1 MVCHNKLGAAK
12 VKMFRGVNNINIDAK
27 GRIAIPIRYR
37 EQLLSH
43 CGGEMVVT
51 IETEERCLLIYPQPD
66 WDDIQR
72 KVEALPSFNVAARR
86 VQRLL
91 IGHATDIQ
99 MDNSGR
105 LLLTNPLRDYAQLD
119 KKGVLLGQG
128 RKLELWDENAWL
140 VRRDSWLDDPASLEI
155 PDELQSLSL

>member
-1 MVCHNKLGAAK
+1 MVCHNKLGSAK

-99 MDNSGR
+99 MHNSGR
-105 LLLTNPLRDYAQLD
+105 LLLTNPLRDYAQLG

-140 VRRDSWLDDPASLEI
+140 DRRDSWLDDPASLEI

>member
-1 MVCHNKLGAAK
+1 MVCHNKLGSAK

-37 EQLLSH
+37 EQLISH

>member
-37 EQLLSH
+37 EQLISH

>member
-1 MVCHNKLGAAK
+1 MVCHNKLGSAK

>member
-1 MVCHNKLGAAK
+1 
-12 VKMFRGVNNINIDAK
+12 MFRGVNNINIDAK

-37 EQLLSH
+37 EQLISH

-119 KKGVLLGQG
+119 KKCVLLGQG
-128 RKLELWDENAWL
+128 RKLELLDENAWL
-140 VRRDSWLDDPASLEI
+140 VRRDSWLDDPASLDI

>member
-1 MVCHNKLGAAK
+1 
-12 VKMFRGVNNINIDAK
+12 MFRGVNNINVDSK
-27 GRIAIPIRYR
+27 GRIAIPVRYR
-37 EQLLSH
+37 DQLLHH

-105 LLLTNPLRDYAQLD
+105 ILLTPPLREYAQLG

-128 RKLELWDENAWL
+128 KKLELWDESAWL
-140 VRRDSWLDDPASLEI
+140 VSRDSWLDDPASLEV
-155 PDELQSLSL
+155 PEELQSLSL